1 MLITP
6 AHAQAA
12 GSGASGMD
20 FYMQLLMFVPI
31 IAIFYFLIF
40 RPQQQRVKQHKA
52 MVSGVRRGD
61 TVVTSG
67 GIVGKVSRVI
77 EEDGKEAELEVQIA
91 DNVKVRVVRSTIAD
105 VRKAKEA
112 EEKAA

>member
-6 AHAQAA
+6 AQAQAA

>member
-6 AHAQAA
+6 AQAQAA

-40 RPQQQRVKQHKA
+40 RPQQQRMKQHKT

-67 GIVGKVSRVI
+67 GIVGKVARVI
-77 EEDGKEAELEVQIA
+77 EEDGKDAELEVQIA
-91 DNVKVRVVRSTIAD
+91 DNVKVRIVRSTIAD